1 LYLIKN
7 LVDEVHIGGDA
18 TQHTIKL
25 ILGLEGDG
33 HGRFP
38 DEASA
43 VAGAP
48 APDAKPIT

>member
-1 LYLIKN
+1 LYLIRN

-18 TQHTIKL
+18 TPHTIEV
-25 ILGLEGDG
+25 ILGLEGHG

-43 VAGAP
+43 LAGAP
-48 APDAKPIT
+48 APDAKPTT